1 MADSNDTLGPKESAV
16 HFFCIGASHKS
27 APMELRESLHL
38 DAEKLATTLPIV
50 RQQFRLSEFAA
61 LSTCNRCEI
70 FGVSESL
77 LTTAEIQ
84 EVFIAFQQSGHEK
97 PALPETIRASTYAL
111 FDSEAVRHIFRV
123 AASLDSLVVGETQI
137 TGQFKD
143 AIAISTAAKTLG
155 PILGR
160 LAQDAL
166 SAAKKIRT
174 QTGIGRRHVSISSAA
189 IDLAKRV
196 FGDLSRHRF
205 LIVGAGEMA
214 SVACRHIATYNPK
227 SLTVANRTNERG
239 AALVMELGF
248 GSAAS
253 LENIFQLLCETDVV
267 ICATGAPGFIITKDM
282 MARVQ
287 AARSRR
293 QMFMIDIALPRD
305 IEPSCSDLE
314 DVYLFDIDDLQQ
326 VVGKN
331 TEERQLAANE
341 GEIFIDQGVQ
351 AFEKWQNTLTIK
363 PALQHFRQYLD
374 DLITRESS
382 KSLDK
387 EIFQNL
393 NEKQRAAIGAMLTAI
408 SGRISGDASQQMKTL
423 IDTGDSR
430 AAAELLQ
437 KLFQRH

>member
-1 MADSNDTLGPKESAV
+1 
-16 HFFCIGASHKS
+16 
-27 APMELRESLHL
+27 
-38 DAEKLATTLPIV
+38 
-50 RQQFRLSEFAA
+50 
-61 LSTCNRCEI
+61 
-70 FGVSESL
+70 
-77 LTTAEIQ
+77 
-84 EVFIAFQQSGHEK
+84 
-97 PALPETIRASTYAL
+97 
-111 FDSEAVRHIFRV
+111 
-123 AASLDSLVVGETQI
+123 
-137 TGQFKD
+137 
-143 AIAISTAAKTLG
+143 
-155 PILGR
+155 
-160 LAQDAL
+160 
-166 SAAKKIRT
+166 
-174 QTGIGRRHVSISSAA
+174 
-189 IDLAKRV
+189 
-196 FGDLSRHRF
+196 
-205 LIVGAGEMA
+205 
-214 SVACRHIATYNPK
+214 
-227 SLTVANRTNERG
+227 
-239 AALVMELGF
+239 
-248 GSAAS
+248 
-253 LENIFQLLCETDVV
+253 
-267 ICATGAPGFIITKDM
+267 